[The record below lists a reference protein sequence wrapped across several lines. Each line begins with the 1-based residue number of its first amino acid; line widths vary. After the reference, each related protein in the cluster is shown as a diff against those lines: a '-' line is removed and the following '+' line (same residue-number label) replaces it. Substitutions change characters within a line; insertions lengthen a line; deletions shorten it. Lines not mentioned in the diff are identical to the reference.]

1 MALQTNISFFPSQ
14 ELPPIGMIGIPSQK
28 NFQKQFFSQK
38 HAYLAQLEA
47 LPFVKN
53 DYKNVRHSE
62 RKLKILL
69 NKAGTGIPINHTPQM
84 K

>member
-1 MALQTNISFFPSQ
+1 
-14 ELPPIGMIGIPSQK
+14 MIGIPSQK
-28 NFQKQFFSQK
+28 KFQKQFFSQK

-62 RKLKILL
+62 LKLKILL
-69 NKAGTGIPINHTPQM
+69 NKAGTRNTYQPYTSNEIRFYGWSPKKNILPTIVF
-84 K
+84 